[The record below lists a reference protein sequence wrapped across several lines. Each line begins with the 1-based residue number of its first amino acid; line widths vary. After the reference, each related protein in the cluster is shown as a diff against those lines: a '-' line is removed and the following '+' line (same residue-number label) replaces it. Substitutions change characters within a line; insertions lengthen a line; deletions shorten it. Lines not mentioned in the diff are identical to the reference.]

1 MSKKADDSLKI
12 SSKTGKELKTYDSK
26 IRASEKYDKNNV
38 DNIRVRVPKGWKEQ
52 MQDYVKSSKKYDSVN
67 NMISELI
74 KKEIPYIKSEKEI
87 EDNE

>member
-1 MSKKADDSLKI
+1 MPKKADDSLKI
-12 SSKTGKELKTYDSK
+12 SSKTGKELSTYDSK

-52 MQDYVKSSKKYDSVN
+52 MQEYVKSSKKYDSVN

>member
-1 MSKKADDSLKI
+1 MPKKADDSLKI
-12 SSKTGKELKTYDSK
+12 SSKTGKELSTYDSK
-26 IRASEKYDKNNV
+26 IRASEKYDQNNV

-52 MQDYVKSSKKYDSVN
+52 MQDYVKSSNKYDSVN

-74 KKEIPYIKSEKEI
+74 KKEIPYIKSKKEI